1 MDLTT
6 RDGRLEDAAAIASL
20 LTQLGYPCDYSDV
33 EERIDRLQIVGD
45 RIVVAEVAGKV
56 AGVAHLQVTPA
67 LERDAPVARIG
78 ALVVDEALRGEGVGR
93 VLVEAVEL
101 EARLRGCE
109 LLYLTTSEHR
119 DDARAFYER
128 LGLEPTGRRYSRTL
142 TE

>member
-1 MDLTT
+1 VDLTT

-20 LTQLGYPCDYSDV
+20 LTQLGYPCDDSDV

-78 ALVVDEALRGEGVGR
+78 ALVVDEALRGQGVGR
-93 VLVEAVEL
+93 ALVEAVEL

-109 LLYLTTSEHR
+109 LLYLTT
-119 DDARAFYER
+119 
-128 LGLEPTGRRYSRTL
+128 
-142 TE
+142 